1 MLKLTYQES
10 LQSAYDAYAKALV
23 NRRMVVPPNMVAE
36 AVSVAQERGTAVKRK
51 PADLFDNSFAE
62 QLDKSGFLRELWGGE
77 LR

>member
-1 MLKLTYQES
+1 MLKLTDQES

-36 AVSVAQERGTAVKRK
+36 AVSVAQERGAAVKRK

-62 QLDKSGFLRELWGGE
+62 HLDKSGFLRELWGGE